1 MSNFKKCKNK
11 LKKVLNLSK
20 GKKFVEKVTAMEDDF
35 GQWYT
40 DVVKQAD
47 LVDYGSVRG
56 TMIIKPYG
64 FALWENI
71 RDELDRQIKET
82 GHTNVSF
89 PLLIPESLLQKEKD
103 HVEGFSPEV
112 AWVTH
117 AGDEELAERLVIRP
131 TSEVLF
137 CEYYSNNIHSR
148 SEERR
153 VGKASCSN
161 WLCTRARVSTYED

>member
-1 MSNFKKCKNK
+1 MG
-11 LKKVLNLSK
+11 K

-40 DVVKQAD
+40 DVVKQAE

-64 FALWENI
+64 CSIWENM

-82 GHTNVSF
+82 GDQNVSF

-103 HVEGFSPEV
+103 HVEGFALEV
-112 AWVTH
+112 AWLPH
-117 AGDEELAERLVIRP
+117 AGDDKLSEPIVIPP
-131 TSEVLF
+131 T
-137 CEYYSNNIHSR
+137 
-148 SEERR
+148 
-153 VGKASCSN
+153 
-161 WLCTRARVSTYED
+161 